1 MGNQPSKT
9 ATPNKLSKP
18 KTNTNSTGAALKT
31 DSPTNSTRAALKTD
45 SPTNSTRAALQ
56 TDSPSPAPS
65 PAPLRH
71 VDLSA
76 EGRQQI
82 REALLSPIN
91 DEFGSAVW
99 AQKEDE
105 IAETTNGRGRS
116 VSAMSSNSRTNSR
129 TNSKNNSRTN
139 SRSNSLSCFG
149 SRYDADSQI
158 SLASPSTLDL
168 QAAIELLQKVKK
180 NASPEDL
187 AALQE
192 VLEAPEDDKILEEE
206 PTFSRRASA
215 VNRTLSSLTRRQSI
229 IQTPG
234 VGTRNSPIEGRRRTW
249 NSWKSPQVDLDEE
262 SKWRSSPRLHS
273 FRTTQA
279 TLMEDSPDTS
289 MPRAQTPSELDYA
302 HLGSLKLGTLV
313 VTNGA
318 PSPANS
324 MLKPRHAE
332 DDDYSSATEVSSS
345 PLMMKS
351 TRQRGHV
358 RSRSA
363 TLPQELDGVPIP
375 YHELPQELDGVPITH
390 PDDQIPVSLRIVNRS
405 SDRMSH
411 SVDQLAQS
419 YQAEIPTSPFLASEE
434 SRNQDEGFTS
444 DGTMDSRNE
453 EALILQD
460 TTSAGRA
467 SQTKAEDSKSSY
479 IAYSPQAV
487 QQSKDTANQ
496 RPPVR
501 TVDSGYSSSGSVR
514 IAGRE
519 QQNSPLSPARSRY
532 YDSPQGLN
540 ATQGQKS
547 ASSPLRQESFQS
559 DSSLPNGD
567 PEVTS
572 SQPLQTRRRSLSL
585 KFLNTSASCQTKS
598 PLSESLLSP
607 ATPKSAAS
615 QTSFDTTSSKTRK
628 RFHRSRSSQSGVP
641 VVQSCQPIPEGTI
654 PEVPTPVR
662 AKFERRVSDHPG
674 VECLTH
680 TYPSKDHVV
689 SEEHTTDAPIPAR
702 TEFFA
707 ELEAVQP
714 PTPPTH
720 GRSRSRSLS
729 FFRRKSTA
737 GKKEDEKKETK
748 SAPLSVV
755 GLGTIASSLGTSPYD
770 AAIPRT
776 AKKTVATDL
785 THPHQLGNL
794 PRSKS
799 LVRMD
804 SNTAV
809 EFARMHSK
817 DLTFAER
824 QMPQPRRRS
833 FHNLRMEA
841 GEANASKLRPQSSDI
856 PPVPIINFSRL
867 TPPSTATSRSQSVSP
882 EGSNGD
888 LSSSTRSQQLFQRAS
903 QAASNNNMPQQ
914 ESTPQTVDWEA
925 HSKLWSQRR
934 KSLGEG
940 LRPKMAVAEVANP
953 SVDFRKM
960 ARASVDVASWD
971 RFSGGLQYNYEG
983 RGIGIGG
990 SAGTRSLHS
999 HASSKSMHFKAS
1011 YGVDLSDVPIMV
1023 QRI

>member
-31 DSPTNSTRAALKTD
+31 DSPKSDSLK
-45 SPTNSTRAALQ
+45 

-99 AQKEDE
+99 TQKEDE

-116 VSAMSSNSRTNSR
+116 VSAMSSNSKTNSR
-129 TNSKNNSRTN
+129 TNSNNNSRTNSRTN

-192 VLEAPEDDKILEEE
+192 VLEAPEEDKILGEE
-206 PTFSRRASA
+206 PTLSRRASA

-229 IQTPG
+229 IQTAG

-249 NSWKSPQVDLDEE
+249 NSWKTPQLDLDDE

-279 TLMEDSPDTS
+279 TLMEDSHDTS
-289 MPRAQTPSELDYA
+289 IPRAQTPSELDYA

-318 PSPANS
+318 PSPADS

-332 DDDYSSATEVSSS
+332 DDDYSSATEASSS

-351 TRQRGHV
+351 TRQRGHL
-358 RSRSA
+358 RSGSA
-363 TLPQELDGVPIP
+363 TLAQELDGVPIP
-375 YHELPQELDGVPITH
+375 YHELPQELDGVSIQH
-390 PDDQIPVSLRIVNRS
+390 PDDQIPVCLRIVNRS
-405 SDRMSH
+405 ADRMSH

-419 YQAEIPTSPFLASEE
+419 YQAEIPSSPFLASEE
-434 SRNQDEGFTS
+434 SRQDDGFTS
-444 DGTMDSRNE
+444 DGTMDSRS
-453 EALILQD
+453 EAVRMSHD
-460 TTSAGRA
+460 TASTGRA
-467 SQTKAEDSKSSY
+467 SQTNAEDSKPSY
-479 IAYSPQAV
+479 IAYSTQAM
-487 QQSKDTANQ
+487 QKSKDTANQ

-514 IAGRE
+514 VAGRE
-519 QQNSPLSPARSRY
+519 QQNSPLAPARSRY
-532 YDSPQGLN
+532 YDSPQGSN
-540 ATQGQKS
+540 ATQGQKP

-559 DSSLPNGD
+559 SGD

-585 KFLNTSASCQTKS
+585 KFLDTSASYQPES
-598 PLSESLLSP
+598 PFSETLLSP
-607 ATPKSAAS
+607 ETPKSA
-615 QTSFDTTSSKTRK
+615 TSRTSVDTISSKTRK

-641 VVQSCQPIPEGTI
+641 IVQSCQPIPEGTI

-680 TYPSKDHVV
+680 MYPSKDHVV
-689 SEEHTTDAPIPAR
+689 SEEYSTDAPIPAR

-707 ELEAVQP
+707 ELEAIQP

-748 SAPLSVV
+748 NAPLSVV
-755 GLGTIASSLGTSPYD
+755 GLGTIASSLGTSPYN
-770 AAIPRT
+770 AAMPCT

-785 THPHQLGNL
+785 THPHHLGNL

-799 LVRMD
+799 LVGMD

-817 DLTFAER
+817 DLTLGER
-824 QMPQPRRRS
+824 EMPQPRRRS

-841 GEANASKLRPQSSDI
+841 GEANVSKLRPQSTDI

-867 TPPSTATSRSQSVSP
+867 TPPSTATFRSQSVSP
-882 EGSNGD
+882 EGSNVD
-888 LSSSTRSQQLFQRAS
+888 LSSSTRSQQLFKRAS
-903 QAASNNNMPQQ
+903 QVASNNNMPQQ